1 MAEPKDNEENVTAF
15 KINLP
20 SDMEFTFSPVK
31 VFVTNYYPD
40 LLSQQP
46 IDYNLKWIPFI
57 WGAYDKNYCS
67 GKIAL
72 EKNILQEPKLF
83 EPNKA
88 TKIFFTPIADKENGN
103 YIKITAR
110 IPSGNEST
118 LVMAYGDEDS
128 RNGAFLFTLKGD
140 TLFHDYLIR
149 ISSQYRWYSRNNS
162 WLNLYPVVN
171 SIEIKQ
177 ADILKGD

>member
-1 MAEPKDNEENVTAF
+1 MCPECQGRGKKSKRLRKQVRLLYQKAVDEFEKNKDEGTTPLRPKGHLHSCVNCGGSGL
-15 KINLP
+15 LP
-20 SDMEFTFSPVK
+20 SSHP
-31 VFVTNYYPD
+31 
-40 LLSQQP
+40 
-46 IDYNLKWIPFI
+46 
-57 WGAYDKNYCS
+57 
-67 GKIAL
+67 
-72 EKNILQEPKLF
+72 
-83 EPNKA
+83 
-88 TKIFFTPIADKENGN
+88 PIADKENGN

-118 LVMAYGDEDS
+118 LVMAYGDENS

-162 WLNLYPVVN
+162 WLNLFPVIN